1 MLTLNQLTHSYVQPG
16 RDHQRERTLFCFD
29 FNVEAGEIVALLG
42 PSGAGKSTLL
52 AMVAGF
58 LTPDSGELIINGQRI
73 ERQLPSERPLS
84 LLFQDHNLFPHL
96 SVFDNL
102 GLGLHPGLKL
112 THEDKEKIVVAAA
125 RVGIQPYLD
134 RLPEQLSGG
143 QKQRVALARC
153 LLRNRP
159 LLLLDE
165 PFSALD
171 PALRNEMLTLVK
183 SLAREHRTTVLL
195 ITHSPEEALKI
206 ADRCAFISQGQIQ
219 LAGPTREV
227 LESPQHDDL
236 KRYLGRA

>member
-16 RDHQRERTLFCFD
+16 RQRERTRFCFD
-29 FNVEAGEIVALLG
+29 LNVEAGEIVALLG

-58 LTPDSGELIINGQRI
+58 LAPDSGELIINSQHI

-112 THEDKEKIVVAAA
+112 TREDKEKIVVAAA

-171 PALRNEMLTLVK
+171 PALRNGMLALVK
-183 SLAREHRTTVLL
+183 SLAREHHTTVLL

-206 ADRCAFISQGQIQ
+206 ADQCAFINQGQIQ
-219 LAGPTREV
+219 VVGPTREV
-227 LESPQHDDL
+227 LENPQHDAL
-236 KRYLGRA
+236 KRYLGRV